1 MWVIF
6 VLYVLEWRYIVE
18 WVLEWYGVL
27 WGRYLIRFIIRVK
40 ENCIIEGDFFYWYKI
55 WILEN
60 CGIYRKKR

>member
-40 ENCIIEGDFFYWYKI
+40 ENCIIEGGFFYWYKF

-60 CGIYRKKR
+60 CGIYRKKY

>member
-18 WVLEWYGVL
+18 WILEWYGVL

-40 ENCIIEGDFFYWYKI
+40 ENCIIEGDFFYWNKI

-60 CGIYRKKR
+60 CGIYRKKY

>member
-40 ENCIIEGDFFYWYKI
+40 KNCIIEGDFFYWYKI

-60 CGIYRKKR
+60 CGIYRKKY